1 MRFLGSNGQIEITEY
16 LHLLM
21 TPFINN
27 PLLESSTLTQYYLF
41 DVCHH
46 VCMYEGSVNPNK
58 VIPLKVQQSFLYEIS
73 QLLKTIGDQL
83 LPHVPSIFAIVFTLA
98 SHCAQLLSDY
108 RDQVRSGQLVCVCM
122 SHYVSLMQVAS
133 SYYSLLKNIRQ
144 SALNLVSEV
153 HVL

>member
-1 MRFLGSNGQIEITEY
+1 M
-16 LHLLM
+16 
-21 TPFINN
+21 
-27 PLLESSTLTQYYLF
+27 
-41 DVCHH
+41 CHH
-46 VCMYEGSVNPNK
+46 ISIYVGSVNPNK

-73 QLLKTIGDQL
+73 QLLKTIGEQL
-83 LPHVPSIFAIVFTLA
+83 LPHVPSLFAVVFTLA

-108 RDQVRSGQLVCVCM
+108 RDQVWSGLLVCV
-122 SHYVSLMQVAS
+122 SHYVSLIQVAS